1 MKREQPRQ
9 GIGWLAA
16 ILLAALPAASA
27 PPPPEPSADRP
38 VIALEELTRVE
49 REARA
54 LYLAGDHAGALA
66 LLLSID
72 ARVRAAGDNPA
83 FRWAV
88 ARTYT
93 HLEQWPE
100 ALAAWQAFVAIAP
113 DDARRARGAAE
124 LAEVRRR
131 ALGRLAVRC
140 PASDDAEV
148 ALSAKG
154 PFAPCPADFGEVS
167 AGPRTVY
174 LRAGS
179 RRWTHEVAVLGGART
194 VAEVSAPARPVAD
207 TSAIVETARPAAT
220 PGLRIRGLMAVNVGG
235 LAGALRGWSLE
246 PGPGLSLGAGLD
258 YPIASAVDVALTGL
272 WHRQTQA
279 WTWQIE
285 TDRADAYDVTLDSL
299 ELQMLGRLHLLGRSA
314 PGLYALAGA
323 GVEYLLHSD
332 ARGGG
337 ETMAL
342 AFETVQGTAS
352 AGVGTILLEGA
363 SLTLRLDARAAI
375 GVTPATAG
383 DARLYRV
390 GLASNV
396 VF

>member
-1 MKREQPRQ
+1 MNRERHRQ

-16 ILLAALPAASA
+16 LLVTALPVAPASSA
-27 PPPPEPSADRP
+27 PPVDASADHP
-38 VIALEELTRVE
+38 VIALEALTRIE

-66 LLLSID
+66 LLLSVD
-72 ARVRAAGDNPA
+72 ARVRAAGDNPP

-88 ARTYT
+88 ARCYT

-113 DDARRARGAAE
+113 DDARRARGEAE
-124 LAEVRRR
+124 LAAVRRR

-140 PASDDAEV
+140 PPSDGAEV

-154 PFAPCPADFGEVS
+154 PFAPCPADFGEVA

-179 RRWTHEVAVLGGART
+179 RRWTHEVAVRGGVRT
-194 VAEVSAPARPVAD
+194 VAEVSAPARPAVA
-207 TSAIVETARPAAT
+207 VTAESPPLAAG
-220 PGLRIRGLMAVNVGG
+220 GLQLRGLMAVNVGG
-235 LAGALRGWSLE
+235 LAGVLRGWSLQ

-258 YPIASAVDVALTGL
+258 YPVSSAVDVSLTGL

-279 WTWQIE
+279 WVWQME
-285 TDRADAYDVTLDSL
+285 TERADAYDVTLDSL
-299 ELQMLGRLHLLGRSA
+299 ELQMLGRLHLLGRSG

-323 GVEYLLHSD
+323 GLEYLLHSD
-332 ARGGG
+332 ARGGSG
-337 ETMAL
+337 TTAL
-342 AFETVQGTAS
+342 DFSPVQGTAS
-352 AGVGTILLEGA
+352 AGVGTILLEAVG
-363 SLTLRLDARAAI
+363 LTLRLDARAAI
-375 GVTPATAG
+375 GMTPATAG